1 MPQSLASVY
10 LHVVFSTKNRAP
22 FITPDLGARLH
33 PYLTAIVIGN
43 GTKVLDVGG
52 VADHVHLLLSF
63 GRSEKIADVVRD
75 IKAGSSRW
83 VHDTFPRLRDFA
95 WQNGYGA
102 FSVGFRELP
111 AVRAYIAGQE
121 EHHRRASFQ
130 DEYRGLLR
138 EHGIEWDELYVW
150 D

>member
-22 FITPDLGARLH
+22 LITPDLAARLY
-33 PYLTAIVIGN
+33 PYLAGTALGT
-43 GTKVLDVGG
+43 GTKALDVGG
-52 VADHVHLLLSF
+52 VADHVHLLVSF
-63 GRSEKIADVVRD
+63 GREVKIADVVREL
-75 IKAGSSRW
+75 KAGSSRW
-83 VHDTFPRLRDFA
+83 VHDTFPDRREFA

-111 AVRAYIAGQE
+111 AVKAYIAGQE
-121 EHHRRASFQ
+121 EHHRQTSFQ

-138 EHGIEWDELYVW
+138 EHGLEWDERYVW